1 MVRNAEG
8 RLRLFPIVGIVI
20 AGIAFLW
27 LVFASTVSVG
37 TGEIAVMTRFGRVT
51 GQELGEGF
59 HVKNPLDRANKYDI
73 KVQKFDAKAD
83 AASRDLQD
91 VHATLVLNY
100 NLEAQGISEVH
111 QRVGTLYREKLID
124 PAIQEVFKA
133 STARYNA
140 RELIQDRANVKN
152 QSVELLRSRLD
163 DFGIRV
169 VDLSLV
175 NFSFSPEFTSAIEAK
190 QVAEQ
195 NAEKARFNLEAAK
208 LEAEAQEVQAKTLS
222 PLFLQKL
229 FLDKWNGELPR
240 VLGDEFGFL
249 LDLQGEVRGAAEE

>member
-1 MVRNAEG
+1 MATEG
-8 RLRLFPIVGIVI
+8 LAPRRIALFVAMAIG
-20 AGIAFLW
+20 ALLLLW
-27 LVFASTVSVG
+27 LVLAATVTIT

-59 HVKNPLDRANKYDI
+59 HIKNPLDRANKYDI
-73 KVQKFDAKAD
+73 KVQKTDAKAD

-100 NLEAQGISEVH
+100 TLEAGKISEIH
-111 QRVGTLYREKLID
+111 QEVGVLYREKLID

-140 RELIQDRANVKN
+140 RELIQERAAVKAA
-152 QSVELLRSRLD
+152 SVDLLRARLEA
-163 DFGIRV
+163 FGVRV
-169 VDLSLV
+169 VDLSLTD
-175 NFSFSPEFTSAIEAK
+175 FAFSPEFTASIEAK

-229 FLDKWNGELPR
+229 FLDKWNGQLPN
-240 VLGDEFGFL
+240 VLGDKFSFL
-249 LDLQGEVRGAAEE
+249 TDLTGQVRGVPE